1 MPEENAHL
9 PLTITPEELEKAEI
23 AVLLDFLRENAA
35 RHHVSEL
42 REQALAVGYRA
53 SVVDRAVADFDEE
66 LQSFLETGLE
76 PAPEPPPVRVEERPR
91 PAVSPVP
98 APPPPKVPAF
108 LERLAEAEQA
118 AKVELSRSRR
128 RTVSAGI
135 TLLVVAVN
143 AAILSLA
150 FTGKADLAI
159 LTYSAEIALAL
170 LLARLQKTLYWQPAE
185 ELQAEGVASSVPLA
199 SPVRSE
205 PGRTPVP
212 AIAHEVRTETPP
224 AQNVPQRMPSHH

>member
-9 PLTITPEELEKAEI
+9 PLAITPEELEMAEI

-35 RHHVSEL
+35 QHDVSEL

-66 LQSFLETGLE
+66 LQSFLETGPE
-76 PAPEPPPVRVEERPR
+76 PAPEPPPMRVEERPR

-108 LERLAEAEQA
+108 LERLAEAERV
-118 AKVELSRSRR
+118 AKVELSRSQRR
-128 RTVSAGI
+128 PVSAGVA
-135 TLLVVAVN
+135 LLVVAVN
-143 AAILSLA
+143 AAILSLV

-159 LTYSAEIALAL
+159 LAYSAELSLAL
-170 LLARLQKTLYWQPAE
+170 LLSRLQKTHYWQPAE
-185 ELQAEGVASSVPLA
+185 ELQTEGVASSVPLA

-205 PGRTPVP
+205 PSRTPVP
-212 AIAHEVRTETPP
+212 VLPHETQTETPP
-224 AQNVPQRMPSHH
+224 VQNVAQRTP